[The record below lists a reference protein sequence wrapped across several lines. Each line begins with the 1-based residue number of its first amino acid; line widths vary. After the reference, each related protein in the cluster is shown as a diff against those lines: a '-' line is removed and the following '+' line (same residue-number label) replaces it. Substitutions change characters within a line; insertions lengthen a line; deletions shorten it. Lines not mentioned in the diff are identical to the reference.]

1 MDVFNRPLSR
11 RRLFQAGVAT
21 AAVTVTGCAFQK
33 PGETPAASGG
43 GSGSPDSAPVLK
55 LATGFAIQ
63 NLVPQKT
70 GFWGN
75 EFGYAE
81 LLLRPQPDG
90 KPTDWLLEDAVND
103 DELTWRLTLKKDL
116 TFQNGSPLG
125 VEQLAA
131 VMTWHLANTKTV
143 SELLPGATVTVDG
156 DNTLVLRTQ
165 APSPQLRNILAD
177 ESCFTI
183 FDLKAYEGTGDDA
196 QKLLDAKIYTGPYVP
211 VSLTDEKLVMTANPT
226 HWAGTPPLVGVEVLF
241 VSDAG
246 ARIKAVQNG
255 EVDIALYPP
264 TQQAKS
270 LEGDDRAKYSLGE
283 PGGASFCINMNLEK
297 AVFADAKVR
306 RAVLRLIDYEA
317 LAKDVMQGF
326 YEPVSSLYDPKSP
339 YAIDIWKTDVA
350 EAETLLTEAGA
361 TKQESGWVLSNGEPL
376 AFEFLTYP
384 QQPDSDTLAL
394 AIQSQLKE
402 HGIQASIR
410 QVPDT
415 TAEMEGDNWDAAIVS
430 NGTVSFGGSPI
441 PPLQR
446 YWRTGGNRNYS
457 HISDPEL
464 DKLIDELAVTLD
476 EKAAHD
482 LLVAIQQRIG
492 EQGYNG
498 FCGRRRPSVVVGPRV
513 PNYTPQH
520 ALIWV
525 DSATRMGA

>member
-1 MDVFNRPLSR
+1 MDGFTSPLSR
-11 RRLFQAGVAT
+11 RRLFQAGLAT
-21 AAVTVTGCAFQK
+21 TALALTGCAFEK
-33 PGETPAASGG
+33 PGDNPSAR
-43 GSGSPDSAPVLK
+43 DSADAPLVLK

-90 KPTDWLLEDAVND
+90 KPTDWLLQDAVNED
-103 DELTWRLTLKKDL
+103 DLTWKLTLKEGI
-116 TFQNGSPLG
+116 TFQNGNPLG
-125 VEQLAA
+125 AEQLAA
-131 VMTWHLANTKTV
+131 VMTWHLANNKSV
-143 SELLPGATVTVDG
+143 SGQLPGATVSVEG
-156 DNTLVLRTQ
+156 KGTLRLKTQ
-165 APSPQLRNILAD
+165 TPCPLMRNILAD
-177 ESCFTI
+177 EACFTI
-183 FDLKAYEGTGDDA
+183 FDLKAYETTGDDA

-211 VSLTDEKLVMTANPT
+211 VSLTDEKLVMTANPKY
-226 HWAGTPPLVGVEVLF
+226 WAGTPALAGVEVLF
-241 VSDAG
+241 VADAG

-283 PGGASFCINMNLEK
+283 PGGASFCINMNLAK
-297 AVFADAKVR
+297 PVFADARVR

-326 YEPVSSLYDPKSP
+326 YEPVSSLYDPKVP
-339 YAIDIWKTDVA
+339 YAIDIWKTDA
-350 EAETLLTEAGA
+350 QEAESLLTAAGA
-361 TKQESGWVLSNGEPL
+361 TKQDGAWRLGDGTPL

-394 AIQSQLKE
+394 AIQSQLKG
-402 HGIQASIR
+402 HGIQVSIR

-415 TAEMEGDNWDAAIVS
+415 TAEMKGGNWDAAIVS

-464 DKLIDELAVTLD
+464 DGLIDKLAVTLD
-476 EKAAHD
+476 EKTSHD
-482 LLVAIQQRIG
+482 LLVAIQKRIG

-498 FCGRRRPSVVVGPRV
+498 FCGRRRPSVVVGKRV

-525 DSATRMGA
+525 DATTRIGA

>member
-1 MDVFNRPLSR
+1 MDVFTSPLTR
-11 RRLFQAGVAT
+11 RGLFQVGLVT
-21 AAVTVTGCAFQK
+21 TTTLAVGCAFEK
-33 PGETPAASGG
+33 ASDAPSGAGRASTPT
-43 GSGSPDSAPVLK
+43 VLK

-90 KPTDWLLEDAVND
+90 KPTDWLLQDAVNE
-103 DELTWRLTLKKDL
+103 DELNWKLTLKKGIS
-116 TFQNGSPLG
+116 FQNGNPLG
-125 VEQLAA
+125 AEQLAA
-131 VMTWHLANTKTV
+131 VMTWHLSNNKTV
-143 SELLPGATVTVDG
+143 SEQLPGATVTVDG
-156 DNTLVLRTQ
+156 EDTLRLTTQ
-165 APSPQLRNILAD
+165 SPTPQIPNILAD
-177 ESCFTI
+177 EACFTV
-183 FDLKAYEGTGDDA
+183 FDLTTYESTADDA
-196 QKLLDAKIYTGPYVP
+196 QKLLDSKIYTGPYVP

-226 HWAGTPPLVGVEVLF
+226 YWAGTPGLDGVEVLF

-270 LEGDDRAKYSLGE
+270 LEGDQRAKYILGE
-283 PGGASFCINMNLEK
+283 PGGPSFCIDMNFSK
-297 AVFADAKVR
+297 PVFADARVR
-306 RAVLRLIDYEA
+306 RAILRLIDYEA

-326 YEPVSSLYDPKSP
+326 YEPVSSFYDPKSP
-339 YAIDIWKTDVA
+339 YAIDIWKTDIP
-350 EAETLLTEAGA
+350 EAESLLGQAGA
-361 TKQESGWVLSNGEPL
+361 TKQNGGWLLSSGEPI

-394 AIQSQLKE
+394 ALQAQFKE
-402 HGIQASIR
+402 HGILVSIR
-410 QVPDT
+410 QVSDT

-446 YWRTGGNRNYS
+446 YFRTGGNRNYS

-464 DKLIDELAVTLD
+464 DALIDTLAVTLD
-476 EKAAHD
+476 EQAANE
-482 LLVAIQQRIG
+482 LLVKIQRRIG
-492 EQGYNG
+492 DQGYNG
-498 FCGRRRPSVVVGPRV
+498 FCGRRRPSVVVGQRV
-513 PNYTPQH
+513 PDYTPQH

-525 DSATRMGA
+525 DASTRISA